1 MSRMPARADWTIT
14 HCHFCWRDSQC
25 SSPVYHLL
33 FFQVIFQI
41 TQVIHTAYMKWA
53 FYSLQAVFYPVET
66 QIGVQTVSEAN
77 HMGQEGRI
85 GRRQ

>member
-1 MSRMPARADWTIT
+1 MSRMPARADWAIT
-14 HCHFCWRDSQC
+14 HCHFCWRGFQC
-25 SSPVYHLL
+25 SSPVHHLP

-41 TQVIHTAYMKWA
+41 TQVIHTAYMQWA
-53 FYSLQAVFYPVET
+53 FYPAET

-77 HMGQEGRI
+77 HMGQEGRT